1 MKKMKAEEQHAW
13 QAMNE
18 GRYEESARLFE
29 PLAKRG
35 SEPALINLG
44 WMYHRGRLGRPD
56 LDKAMSYY
64 ERAANSGSARAKHYL
79 GRALIEKGDAQRAR
93 VVFVK
98 GAGQGN
104 TPCMFMAGK
113 MLVRGQ
119 GGDPDTQG
127 GVAWLARA
135 AESGHVHAQRE
146 LLRLE
151 MRSAPSLWHRMLTLR
166 KIIRLVFANA
176 SRAANDQSDDFR

>member
-18 GRYEESARLFE
+18 GAYEESAKLFE

-35 SEPALINLG
+35 SEMALINLG
-44 WMYHRGRLGRPD
+44 WMHHKGHLGRPD
-56 LDKAMSYY
+56 LDKAISYY
-64 ERAANSGSARAKHYL
+64 ERASNGGSARAKHYL
-79 GRALIEKGDAQRAR
+79 GRALIEKNESQRAR
-93 VVFVK
+93 AVFVK
-98 GAGQGN
+98 GAGLGN

-119 GGDPDTQG
+119 GGEPDIQG
-127 GVAWLARA
+127 GVAWLTRA

-151 MRSAPSLWHRMLTLR
+151 MRNAPSLWQRMLTLR